1 MDTIIYIYKKRDL
14 QKPVIES
21 VQMKDYLLVRVGMNV
36 GENRW
41 FSHSFAPTGIT
52 GTSAAERKSQ
62 ADDSQRRRPDAGSQG
77 KQEDVRSGDT
87 LKERLRKIWE
97 RLNRRK
103 IQNKQKSAFRE
114 TREQVRTEIQN
125 FLENLRTSVDD
136 RYECRC
142 VYADAV
148 RKCLV
153 HTEDWEKGKSGS
165 DSRNQDDITAAC
177 WLPVL
182 WKQCWQFPEFDAFL
196 QPQWVEPLLEHAKLH
211 HYVVLGAAESA
222 YSAILHCA
230 SRMKSLR
237 WFLQERDCGQEVQNF
252 VEDFYEEYGLAASLH
267 PLEGERAF
275 SRLLLETLEPVC
287 VLDFTGEP
295 RIPAGGLAK
304 GSVWLD
310 FCSIE
315 EKARRMTEREEGIS
329 YFSVKEI
336 WKRVGKS

>member
-41 FSHSFAPTGIT
+41 FSHSFTP
-52 GTSAAERKSQ
+52 
-62 ADDSQRRRPDAGSQG
+62 AGSHS
-77 KQEDVRSGDT
+77 KQEGICSDDT
-87 LKERLRKIWE
+87 LKACLRKIWE
-97 RLNRRK
+97 HRSRRK
-103 IQNKQKSAFRE
+103 IQNQQKSALRE
-114 TREQVRTEIQN
+114 TIKQVRMEIQS
-125 FLENLRTSVDD
+125 FLEDLRTCVDD

-148 RKCLV
+148 RRCLAY
-153 HTEDWEKGKSGS
+153 TEDWEKSQR
-165 DSRNQDDITAAC
+165 DEDVRNRDDAVAAV
-177 WLPVL
+177 WLPML

-196 QPQWVEPLLEHAKLH
+196 QPHWVEPLLENARLH
-211 HYVVLGAAESA
+211 HYVVLGTAESVPHV
-222 YSAILHCA
+222 ILHCA

-237 WFLQERDCGQEVQNF
+237 WFLQERDCGQEIQDF
-252 VEDFYEEYGLAASLH
+252 VEDFYGEYGLAVSLQ

-275 SRLLLETLEPVC
+275 ARLLLASLDPVC
-287 VLDFTGEP
+287 VLDFTGET
-295 RIPAGGLAK
+295 RIPAGGLAR

-315 EKARRMTEREEGIS
+315 EKARRMTEREEGVS

-336 WKRVGKS
+336 WKRAGKS

>member
-1 MDTIIYIYKKRDL
+1 MIYIYKKRDL
-14 QKPVIES
+14 HKPVIES

-41 FSHSFAPTGIT
+41 FTHSFTPTGT
-52 GTSAAERKSQ
+52 AMSSDAERTFP
-62 ADDSQRRRPDAGSQG
+62 ADDSQRQRSADGSQS
-77 KQEDVRSGDT
+77 KQEDLRTGDT
-87 LKERLRKIWE
+87 LKARLRKIWE
-97 RLNRRK
+97 SRSRRK
-103 IQNKQKSAFRE
+103 IQNQQKRQLQE
-114 TREQVRTEIQN
+114 IREQAHMEIQS
-125 FLENLRTSVDD
+125 FLDQLGTCVDD

-148 RKCLV
+148 RSCLV
-153 HTEDWEKGKSGS
+153 HTEDWEKRKSEA
-165 DSRNQDDITAAC
+165 DFRNKDDIVAAR
-177 WLPVL
+177 WLPML

-196 QPQWVEPLLEHAKLH
+196 QPQWVEPLLEYARLH
-211 HYVVLGAAESA
+211 HYVVLGAAGSTA
-222 YSAILHCA
+222 AAIRHCA

-237 WFLQERDCGQEVQNF
+237 WFLQERDCGQEIQDF
-252 VEDFYEEYGLAASLH
+252 VEDFYGEYGLAVSMQ

-295 RIPAGGLAK
+295 RIPAGGLAR

-329 YFSVKEI
+329 YFSLKEI
-336 WKRVGKS
+336 WKHAGKS